1 MLKERL
7 TKLEAEISKKNQKVS
22 MYDQKLQQYGANIPK
37 DQRSGSVNSENYN
50 RFMNFNEYKYKVKP
64 VATAQSR
71 LPRFQQANT
80 RNQVMSVSLDHQNF
94 QAMNPFNATI
104 VRFISNYV
112 HRVLKNYRVKLK
124 N

>member
-1 MLKERL
+1 MLKDRL
-7 TKLEAEISKKNQKVS
+7 TKLEAEMNRKNQKMS
-22 MYDQKLQQYGANIPK
+22 IYDQKLLQYGANIPK
-37 DQRSGSVNSENYN
+37 DQRSGSVNSENYS

-80 RNQVMSVSLDHQNF
+80 RNQAMSVSLDHQNF

-104 VRFISNYV
+104 VKVIYYYV
-112 HRVLKNYRVKLK
+112 HRALKNYNVKLK